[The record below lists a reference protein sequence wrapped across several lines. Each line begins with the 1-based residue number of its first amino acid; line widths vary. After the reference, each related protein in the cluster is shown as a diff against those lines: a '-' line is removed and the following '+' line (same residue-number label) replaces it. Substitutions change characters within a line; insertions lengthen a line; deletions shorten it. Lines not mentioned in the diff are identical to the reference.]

1 MNPDKTLFVDL
12 FIAYMKAANIERIA
26 TGSPCES
33 TVKTNI
39 GTVKNILRH
48 CNLSECAPLSSLTRQ
63 MLAGYVVSCSESGR
77 PSISIKSDI
86 DRLNALFAL
95 WTRPHYEYLL
105 GKNFEHQFR
114 FPVPRVKASPQ
125 RYTRPPREQLMAVKA
140 WYANL
145 RKDARCEGKWIA
157 ATLMLEF
164 AMRNGD
170 IERLRWDNI
179 VEKNGRFFLSY
190 MPHKTKL
197 SSGRIVFW
205 PVHNDIWKVLKV
217 IRAKSNDHLVLPRAA
232 GQIARITRELRSM
245 GFRGSKGAYELRKIC
260 IDHVYQ
266 NYGAEMATSISGDNL
281 NTILRYYADPSAL
294 NVMGVRIFDLIK

>member
-1 MNPDKTLFVDL
+1 MNPDKTTFADILS
-12 FIAYMKAANIERIA
+12 AYTKAARAERAA

-39 GTVKNILRH
+39 GTTRNILKR
-48 CNLSECAPLSSLTRQ
+48 CNISEDAPLSSLTRQ
-63 MLAGYVVSCSESGR
+63 MLADYVVQCCECGR
-77 PSISIKSDI
+77 PLISIKSDI
-86 DRLNALFAL
+86 ERLNALFAI
-95 WTRPHYEYLL
+95 WTEPHYEYLL
-105 GKNFEHQFR
+105 GAELGRAFR
-114 FPVPRVKASPQ
+114 FPVPRVKASAQ
-125 RYTRPPREQLMAVKA
+125 RYTRPARELLMAVKA

-145 RKDARCEGKWIA
+145 QMNARCEGKWIA

-170 IERLRWDNI
+170 IGRLRWDNI
-179 VEKNGRFFLSY
+179 VEKDGRCYLSY
-190 MPHKTKL
+190 TPHKTKL
-197 SSGRIVFW
+197 SSGRIVVW
-205 PVHNDIWKVLKV
+205 PVHDDIWKVLKA
-217 IRAKSNDHLVLPRAA
+217 IKAKSRNELVLPRAA

-281 NTILRYYADPSAL
+281 KTILRYYADPSAL